1 MELTLKGKIKKLGTT
16 YGIIESNDY
25 NEEHFFIKSD
35 VLKND
40 RSKIKIGNTV
50 IFELKTNKNRGS
62 NACKIKL
69 LDDNNITYGNV
80 SKSKTLPNI
89 ETVFG
94 NNKIHISYRSFQEFI
109 TEGFYILDN
118 KNEDFNDLIKLVVKD
133 NVITDIEKNFLKEKT
148 LELNLSQDLLEKANE
163 YLFSNNPFFDNILQI
178 IYKDGIIKEN
188 ELAFLVEKSKEN
200 SFSPSFVNNRFWQ
213 YSFSIHFEKLLNFE
227 NIEKIIKLWHLSKNT
242 KFDLGLQRDW
252 IIMQLNILKS
262 FKIHENINRGL
273 EIFENKVFSFIE
285 SKYDTS
291 SFEIS
296 KLYDLIVLDFN
307 DKNLEITPSIIDKNN
322 DTSISFKVKSAY
334 KKEDIY
340 HMFNVPK
347 EQQKGKWHNGYCE
360 HNNEWFIF
368 TNIGQTGHGFS
379 KENEFDYNNSLDQY
393 GDLNWEAINNS
404 KLSWDSIQKLKSSSP
419 YIFIRKPE
427 TKKDYWEYLGKGS
440 CINALDT
447 TPVKFKWKILGDEIK
462 ESNISLSSSA
472 KKVVSTENHTAKK
485 RSGKKNSEKVLKRR
499 AHRLKKNE
507 LEKVEYL
514 NRNIKEIYKELYV
527 NNPFEAFSQ
536 FKKYAQNIL
545 KIKQNHKIKKI
556 WNEEIIT
563 ND

>member
-334 KKEDIY
+334 KKE
-340 HMFNVPK
+340 
-347 EQQKGKWHNGYCE
+347 E
-360 HNNEWFIF
+360 
-368 TNIGQTGHGFS
+368 IG
-379 KENEFDYNNSLDQY
+379 
-393 GDLNWEAINNS
+393 
-404 KLSWDSIQKLKSSSP
+404 
-419 YIFIRKPE
+419 
-427 TKKDYWEYLGKGS
+427 
-440 CINALDT
+440 
-447 TPVKFKWKILGDEIK
+447 
-462 ESNISLSSSA
+462 
-472 KKVVSTENHTAKK
+472 
-485 RSGKKNSEKVLKRR
+485 R
-499 AHRLKKNE
+499 AH
-507 LEKVEYL
+507 V
-514 NRNIKEIYKELYV
+514 
-527 NNPFEAFSQ
+527 
-536 FKKYAQNIL
+536 
-545 KIKQNHKIKKI
+545 
-556 WNEEIIT
+556 
-563 ND
+563 

>member
-35 VLKND
+35 VLIND

-213 YSFSIHFEKLLNFE
+213 YSFSIHF
-227 NIEKIIKLWHLSKNT
+227 KNY
-242 KFDLGLQRDW
+242 
-252 IIMQLNILKS
+252 S
-262 FKIHENINRGL
+262 
-273 EIFENKVFSFIE
+273 
-285 SKYDTS
+285 
-291 SFEIS
+291 
-296 KLYDLIVLDFN
+296 
-307 DKNLEITPSIIDKNN
+307 
-322 DTSISFKVKSAY
+322 
-334 KKEDIY
+334 
-340 HMFNVPK
+340 
-347 EQQKGKWHNGYCE
+347 
-360 HNNEWFIF
+360 
-368 TNIGQTGHGFS
+368 
-379 KENEFDYNNSLDQY
+379 
-393 GDLNWEAINNS
+393 
-404 KLSWDSIQKLKSSSP
+404 
-419 YIFIRKPE
+419 
-427 TKKDYWEYLGKGS
+427 
-440 CINALDT
+440 
-447 TPVKFKWKILGDEIK
+447 
-462 ESNISLSSSA
+462 
-472 KKVVSTENHTAKK
+472 
-485 RSGKKNSEKVLKRR
+485 
-499 AHRLKKNE
+499 
-507 LEKVEYL
+507 
-514 NRNIKEIYKELYV
+514 
-527 NNPFEAFSQ
+527 
-536 FKKYAQNIL
+536 IL
-545 KIKQNHKIKKI
+545 KILKKS
-556 WNEEIIT
+556 
-563 ND
+563 